1 MRYLRYIAG
10 SPKLIAQLLLLV
22 VIAGIVGGTGL
33 IGLFTA
39 RGAVTAITSKQVP
52 AIVHLLNTQR
62 YVAES
67 NYAGLTAM
75 FDPDKQRTVQVD
87 LPRIFNLSAL
97 VNAEF
102 QQFVE
107 ERDQTTAEGPLVA
120 SVSRLLIRW
129 RAAANQAKLLTRVS
143 TPLSPAVVLAAYA
156 IVDSSIVNPLSD
168 DLSRLVKLNI
178 QDINEAHQTADSSTT
193 NAVLLLWAVTV
204 VTALFAGAFQV
215 AFSARAYRRGAL
227 AQQTGDLIAVVDIR
241 GKFLFASPS
250 HERLLGYRPT
260 KLVGRLGIELVHP
273 ADRAMLSAAL
283 ADLIQDVGGSRE
295 EEVRF
300 LHADGTYRWLV
311 ISGVNKLHDPLVAG
325 IVVTSRDVSAR
336 KQSEAALEFQASHD
350 ALTTLPNRF
359 LMLESIERALK
370 VAAAESTLVS
380 LLIFDIKR
388 FKEVNDAL
396 GHAAGDLLLL
406 EVGHRLAMA
415 VRANDFVAR
424 AGGNEFAVL
433 SPEAS
438 ESTAQGLAHRLSQA
452 LEAPFH
458 LAGRA
463 ISVEASIGIALFPAH
478 GENAQAFV
486 QHAEAAMY
494 EAKRRRGG
502 AEVYTAALDDDNVN
516 RLALGQELRQAIQ
529 DNRLTM
535 HFQPKVDPVRGL
547 LLGVEALSRWKH
559 PEHGFIPP
567 DQFIPLA
574 ELNGLIEP
582 LTAWVLM
589 TAIRQS
595 KAWQNAGRTIPV
607 AINLSARTLQ
617 NHEFPNEIGSM
628 LKYYDLDPENLTLEI
643 TESSIMSDPVRAL
656 DVLSRLHA
664 LGVQLS
670 IDDFGTGYSS
680 LGYLKELP
688 VQEVKIDKSFILGLG
703 GATDTKNSAIVRSI
717 IALAHALRLKVVAEG
732 VEDGATMSALADLK
746 CDTIQGYY
754 ISRPLSSSDFEK
766 WLRSTAIDSSPQIER
781 GSTQPLP
788 AVA

>member
-10 SPKLIAQLLLLV
+10 SPRLVAQLLFLV
-22 VIAGIVGGTGL
+22 VIAGIIGGTGL
-33 IGLFTA
+33 VGLFTA
-39 RGAVTAITSKQVP
+39 RGAVTAITSHQVP
-52 AIVHLLNTQR
+52 AVVHLLNTQR

-67 NYAGLTAM
+67 NYAGLTAIL
-75 FDPDKQRTVQVD
+75 DPDKHRTIEVD
-87 LPRIFNLSAL
+87 LPRILNLSAL

-102 QQFVE
+102 ELFLA
-107 ERDQTTAEGPLVA
+107 ERDKAAAEEPLVA
-120 SVSRLLIRW
+120 TVSRLLVRW
-129 RAAANQAKLLTRVS
+129 RAAANQAKLLTKGS
-143 TPLSPAVVLAAYA
+143 TPLSPAVALAAYA

-178 QDINEAHQTADSSTT
+178 QDINEAHQTADSSTRD
-193 NAVLLLWAVTV
+193 AALLLWAVTV
-204 VTALFAGAFQV
+204 VTALLAGAFQV
-215 AFSARAYRRGAL
+215 AFSAREYRRGAL
-227 AQQTGDLIAVVDIR
+227 AQQTGDLIAVVDKH

-250 HERLLGYRPT
+250 HERLLGYRPS
-260 KLVGRLGIELVHP
+260 KLVGRLGLELVHP
-273 ADRAMLSAAL
+273 TDRMMLSAAL
-283 ADLIQDVGGSRE
+283 ADLIQDVGGSHE

-300 LHADGTYRWLV
+300 QHADGTYRWLV

-336 KQSEAALEFQASHD
+336 KQSEDALEFQASHD

-359 LMLESIERALK
+359 LLLESVEQALK
-370 VAAAESTLVS
+370 VAASDSTVVS
-380 LLIFDIKR
+380 LLILDIKR

-406 EVGHRLAMA
+406 EVGHRLALA
-415 VRANDFVAR
+415 VRSNDFVAR

-433 SPEAS
+433 SREAN
-438 ESTAQGLAHRLSQA
+438 ETTAQGLANRLSQA

-458 LAGRA
+458 LAGQA
-463 ISVEASIGIALFPAH
+463 LSVEASIGIALFPAH
-478 GENAQAFV
+478 GESAQAFV

-502 AEVYTAALDDDNVN
+502 AEVYDATLDDDNVK

-529 DNRLTM
+529 DDQLTM

-547 LLGVEALSRWKH
+547 LMGVEALSRWKH

-582 LTAWVLM
+582 LTAWVLV
-589 TAIRQS
+589 TAIRQC
-595 KAWQNAGRTIPV
+595 KAWQRAGRTIPV
-607 AINLSARTLQ
+607 AVNLSARTLQ
-617 NHEFPNEIGSM
+617 NHEFPSEIGSM
-628 LKYYDLDPENLTLEI
+628 LKCYDLAPENLTLEI

-664 LGVQLS
+664 LGVHLS

-688 VQEVKIDKSFILGLG
+688 VQEVKIDKSFVLGLG

-717 IALAHALRLKVVAEG
+717 IALAHALRLRVVAEG
-732 VEDGATMSALADLK
+732 VEDGATMSALGDLK

-754 ISRPLSSSDFEK
+754 ISRPLSSADFQT
-766 WLRSTAIDSSPQIER
+766 WLKTSAIESGTQIER
-781 GSTQPLP
+781 GLSQPLP